1 MRRIRIMGLSLV
13 AVMAVSAVAVASA
26 SAAPEYWKAGK
37 TITTVVK
44 YTNLGPGP
52 SKLLGGVVIE
62 CQKDKGKGQ
71 IEAPDKTAKLKVE
84 YKECVG
90 EVGGKP
96 VVCQKAS
103 TKPGVILTNALKGHL
118 VKASEKPAGTEI
130 TANKLEP
137 EVAGNPFAKFKCGT
151 LTVEVNG
158 GIIVRP
164 EPIGSEST
172 KGTSTNSLQGTEPEP
187 GCTTQQLLY
196 VNGAKPC
203 VHLFTAAG
211 NSENVSFDEVSFKA
225 AV

>member
-1 MRRIRIMGLSLV
+1 MGLCLV
-13 AVMAVSAVAVASA
+13 AAVAVSAVAVASA
-26 SAAPEYWKAGK
+26 SAAPEYFKAGK
-37 TITTVVK
+37 VITTVVK

-96 VVCQKAS
+96 VVCQKTA

-118 VKASEKPAGTEI
+118 VKASEKPAGAEI
-130 TANKLEP
+130 VANKLEP
-137 EVAGNPFAKFKCGT
+137 EVLGKPFAKFKCGT

-164 EPIGSEST
+164 EPIGGGDSL

-211 NSENVSFDEVSFKA
+211 NSENVSFDEVTFKA
-225 AV
+225 AVEIHP